1 MLAIRLALTALVT
14 CLGTQSVG
22 TEPLISKSYSYY
34 SVSGQ
39 TSTELER
46 ELWRSGPELAETGTR
61 HPGATRI
68 KISRTIS
75 FEETPGRCRVK
86 DVTVKLETNL
96 TLPRWTDQAKAD
108 RKAKLVW
115 LTLSSD
121 IKRHEERHAEIA
133 RQWSRKL
140 EKTLKALRPMP
151 DCQRMQA
158 EVEAVSKTILEKHSA
173 DHDRF
178 DRVEAAS
185 FERRIKR
192 ILRYKASQMR
202 TDG

>member
-1 MLAIRLALTALVT
+1 MPAIRLALTALLT
-14 CLGTQSVG
+14 CLGIQLSG
-22 TEPLISKSYSYY
+22 AEPLISKSYSYY
-34 SVSGQ
+34 PVGGR
-39 TSTELER
+39 TGAELER
-46 ELWRSGPELAETGTR
+46 ELWRSGPELAETGSR

-75 FEETPGRCRVK
+75 FEETPGRCRVH

-96 TLPRWTDQAKAD
+96 TLPRWTDHAKAD

-115 LTLSSD
+115 STFSSD

-133 RQWSRKL
+133 RQWARKL

-151 DCQRMQA
+151 DCQRMQS
-158 EVEAVSKTILEKHSA
+158 EVEAVSRSILAKHSA

-178 DRVEAAS
+178 DRMEAAS

-192 ILRYKASQMR
+192 ILKYKASQMG
-202 TDG
+202 TNG